1 MKKYKVVSNQ
11 DFLDDI
17 YEMLEKYNLSDEEK
31 KEVDII
37 ITEYSN
43 HLQKINEI
51 IKDKKKVKK
60 LSNVV
65 KKLLEE

>member
-37 ITEYSN
+37 ITEYTRY
-43 HLQKINEI
+43 LQKINSI
-51 IKDKKKVKK
+51 IDNKEKVKL
-60 LSNVV
+60 LSEVV
-65 KKLLEE
+65 KKILEE